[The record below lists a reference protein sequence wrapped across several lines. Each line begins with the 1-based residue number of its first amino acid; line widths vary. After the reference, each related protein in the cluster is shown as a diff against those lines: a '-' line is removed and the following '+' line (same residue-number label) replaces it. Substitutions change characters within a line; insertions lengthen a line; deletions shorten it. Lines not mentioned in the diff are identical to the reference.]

1 MLNLQRAPA
10 RVLLVA
16 VFAAFSLP
24 SSGQTV
30 ATITGTVI
38 DGSTAEPLPFVS
50 VAVWSAGDSTL
61 VTGAL
66 TDDAGAF
73 RVEGVPA
80 GVYRVVVSYVGFVT
94 LTIPNVRAG
103 GGTASL
109 GMLELQPDVAEL
121 EGVEVSAERARVQ
134 IQADRTVY
142 NVADDPVVAGGSTT
156 DALETIPSVEVDAEG
171 NLSLRGSGNVAVLIN
186 GRPAPVSRDFLGAY
200 LRQLPAGAVERIEVI
215 PNPSAAYDPEGMG
228 GIINIV
234 LKRNTDLGLGGGLT
248 AGVDTRGG
256 YNATLNATLGRGP
269 LNLAATYGFR
279 HDERGGEGTR
289 FRINR
294 YLPPDSITTLA
305 QESDDERGGFSH
317 LLNLSTDYTLG
328 GRTTLSAS
336 GQAGVRTSD
345 DAGLTTYLERDAS
358 DLPTLSYERVTEG
371 DGTGWNADVR
381 LGVTQDFS
389 PAPSGRQR
397 SGNRGGGGRGEGMRG
412 PGGMGGGR
420 GPGQQGGGAGAA
432 SASGGH
438 TLTVEARLDASANES
453 DEVFTEAFTA
463 GGLRELQQTQSD
475 EEEQE
480 ASLEIDYVRP
490 IGDFRLDLGFDG
502 EFETTSNDFYSE
514 TADSTGVLFPDV
526 DRNTAFEYEEFTNAL
541 YAQLARTMGPASV
554 QAGLR
559 AESAQTTFTLLDTL
573 GVGHDFG
580 NSYFSVFPSAFATY
594 KVTENDLFRASY
606 SRRIDRVRTR
616 FLNPFPRFDD
626 PLNLSVGNP
635 ELRPQYIDAI
645 ELGYV
650 RYVPWG
656 SLTFTP
662 YWRRTTDVIRRVQ
675 RVRDDGVTVSTFE
688 NLAESQSY
696 GLEAVL
702 SFDAGGAFDGL
713 RGFVSLEGYRMATDG
728 SSAEMDLSND
738 AFGWGGRLNLTY
750 AIREGTDLQANL
762 NYRAPMETEQGRSG
776 SMVFMNAALRQRLGE
791 SASLS
796 IRARDPLGLAS
807 FSSIVDQPTL
817 YQTFERSMGG
827 PQIGVSF
834 TYAIGQRPRQRDR
847 EQEREEP
854 VDTGDPSFQ

>member
-1 MLNLQRAPA
+1 MQKPQSRIVRSLLLALALAFALPA
-10 RVLLVA
+10 RA
-16 VFAAFSLP
+16 
-24 SSGQTV
+24 QTV
-30 ATITGTVI
+30 ATIAGSVV

-50 VAVWSAGDSTL
+50 VAVWSANDSTL

-66 TDDAGAF
+66 SDDAGAF
-73 RVEGVPA
+73 RVEGVPQ
-80 GVYRVVVSYVGFVT
+80 GQYRVVVSYVGYTTHTV
-94 LTIPNVRAG
+94 PNVRAG
-103 GGTASL
+103 GGLLNL
-109 GMLELQPDVAEL
+109 GTIELEPDVAEL

-171 NLSLRGSGNVAVLIN
+171 NLSLRGAGNVAVLIN

-234 LKRNTDLGLGGGLT
+234 LKRNTDLGLGGGVT
-248 AGVDTRGG
+248 AGLDTRGG

-317 LLNLSTDYTLG
+317 LVNLSADYTLG

-336 GQAGVRTSD
+336 GQAGVRMSD
-345 DAGLTTYLERDAS
+345 DTGLTTYLERDAA
-358 DLPTLSYERVTEG
+358 DIPTLAYERATRG
-371 DGTGWNADVR
+371 DGTGWNSDVR
-381 LGVTQDFS
+381 LGVSHDF
-389 PAPSGRQR
+389 APVPTGRRQGTGEGER
-397 SGNRGGGGRGEGMRG
+397 RGGGMRG
-412 PGGMGGGR
+412 PGGGGGR
-420 GPGQQGGGAGAA
+420 GGGQRGGGGAGS
-432 SASGGH
+432 SASGH
-438 TLTVEARLDASANES
+438 TLTLEARADASANED
-453 DEVFTEAFTA
+453 DELFTEAYSA
-463 GGLRELQQTQSD
+463 GGLRELQQTTSD
-475 EEEQE
+475 EEERE

-490 IGDFRLDLGFDG
+490 IGDYRLDVGFDG

-514 TADSTGVLFPDV
+514 TADSTGVLVPDA
-526 DRNTAFEYEEFTNAL
+526 DRNIAFEYEEFTNAI
-541 YAQLARTMGPASV
+541 YTQVARTVGPASV
-554 QAGLR
+554 QVGLR
-559 AESAQTTFTLLDTL
+559 AERAQTTFTLIDSL
-573 GVGHDFG
+573 GFGHDFG
-580 NSYFSVFPSAFATY
+580 NDYYSLFPSAFITY
-594 KVTENDLFRASY
+594 RVTENDLLRGSY

-635 ELRPQYIDAI
+635 ELRPQYIDAV

-702 SFDAGGAFDGL
+702 SFDAGGALEGL
-713 RGFVSLEGYRMATDG
+713 RGFASLEGYRVATDG
-728 SSAEMDLSND
+728 TDAQLDLSND

-750 AIREGTDLQANL
+750 AIREGTDLQANI

-776 SMVFMNAALRQRLGE
+776 AMVFMNAALRQRLGDN
-791 SASLS
+791 ASLS
-796 IRARDPLGLAS
+796 LRARDPLGLAS
-807 FSSIVDQPTL
+807 FSSIVDEPLL
-817 YQTFERSMGG
+817 YQTFERTMGG
-827 PQIGVSF
+827 PQIGISF

-847 EQEREEP
+847 EQEQEEP
-854 VDTGDPSFQ
+854 VETGDPSFQ